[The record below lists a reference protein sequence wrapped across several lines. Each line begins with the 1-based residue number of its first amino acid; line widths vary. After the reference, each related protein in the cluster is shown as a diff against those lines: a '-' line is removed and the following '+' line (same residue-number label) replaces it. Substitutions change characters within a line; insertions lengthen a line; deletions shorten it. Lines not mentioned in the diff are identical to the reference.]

1 MSRTIRS
8 STHKLKPT
16 NTNKLLVLEKF
27 MSDCNDFLTKVIDDI
42 WENGYNDGNYIF
54 NMKNNQY
61 NIPSLLKDQFKHIDS
76 PLTARIRKCLLT
88 QVSGIIRAA
97 TEKQRKRIYVLHAK
111 KEEGVSKSKLK
122 PLIKAIKQ
130 NIPQKPN
137 TKNVKFEI
145 DGICNDIFETKNG
158 KFYGFL
164 RLKSIYKD
172 KTEIYLPIENHRH
185 LNKMVSKGK
194 RLNSVLVSKNSIGL
208 RWEFDIEEKTNG
220 KKLGCDQGIK
230 TLLTSTDTDGLT
242 QVLPST
248 CPHGHNIEKIMDKL
262 TRKKKG
268 SNAFKKAVAHRKNHI
283 NYMINQLNLDDISEV
298 KFEEIIN
305 INKGKRVSR
314 KMKHWTNTDIR
325 DAVKSKCEVL
335 GVRFTLVSCTYR
347 SQRCSCCGLVRKS
360 NRKGKIYT
368 CKSCGYIDDADVNAS
383 KNQLVDLPEI
393 PYNLRK
399 ARNNLGNGFIWLE
412 SGFYDVSGG
421 HLQFPLPDKK

>member
-1 MSRTIRS
+1 MTRTIRS
-8 STHKLKPT
+8 STHKLKYA
-16 NTNKLLVLEKF
+16 NTKKLLVLEKF
-27 MSDCNDFLTKVIDDI
+27 VSDCNDFLTKVIDDI
-42 WENGYNDGNYIF
+42 WENGYVDDNYTF
-54 NMKNNQY
+54 NIKNNQY
-61 NIPSLLKDQFKHIDS
+61 NLPSLLKDQFKYIDS
-76 PLTARIRKCLLT
+76 PLTARMRKCLLT
-88 QVSGIIRAA
+88 QTSGIIRAA

-111 KEEGVSKSKLK
+111 KEEGIPKSKLK

-137 TKNVKFEI
+137 TKNIKFEI
-145 DGICNDIFETKNG
+145 DGICNDIVETKNG
-158 KFYGFL
+158 KFYGFM

-172 KTEIYLPIENHRH
+172 KTEIHLPIESHRH
-185 LNKMVSKGK
+185 LNKMISKGN
-194 RLNSVLVSKNSIGL
+194 RLNSVLMSKNSIDL
-208 RWEFDIEEKTNG
+208 RWELDVEEKTNG

-230 TLLTSTDTDGLT
+230 TLLTSTDSDGFT
-242 QVLPST
+242 QVLPSA
-248 CPHGHNIEKIMDKL
+248 CPHGHNIESIMDKL
-262 TRKKKG
+262 TRKKRG
-268 SNAFKKAVAHRKNHI
+268 SKAFKRAVSHRKNHI
-283 NYMINQLNLDDISEV
+283 NYMINQLNLDDINEV

>member
-8 STHKLKPT
+8 STHKLKYA
-16 NTNKLLVLEKF
+16 NTEKLLVLEKF
-27 MSDCNDFLTKVIDDI
+27 VSDCNDFLTKVIDDI
-42 WENGYNDGNYIF
+42 WENGYVDGNYTF
-54 NMKNNQY
+54 NIKNNQY
-61 NIPSLLKDQFKHIDS
+61 NLPSLLKDQFKYIDS
-76 PLTARIRKCLLT
+76 PLTARMRKCILKQT
-88 QVSGIIRAA
+88 SGIMRAA

-111 KEEGVSKSKLK
+111 KEEGIPKSKLK

-137 TKNVKFEI
+137 TKNVKIEI
-145 DGICNDIFETKNG
+145 DGICNDIVETKNG
-158 KFYGFL
+158 KFYGFI

-172 KTEIYLPIENHRH
+172 KTEIHLPIESHRH
-185 LNKMVSKGK
+185 LNKMISKGK
-194 RLNSVLVSKNSIGL
+194 RLNSVLVSKNSIDL
-208 RWEFDIEEKTNG
+208 RWELNVEEKTTG

-230 TLLTSTDTDGLT
+230 TLLTSTDSDGFT
-242 QVLPST
+242 QVLPSA
-248 CPHGHNIEKIMDKL
+248 CPHGHNIESIMDKL
-262 TRKKKG
+262 VRKKRG
-268 SNAFKKAVAHRKNHI
+268 SKAFKRAVSHRKNHI
-283 NYMINQLNLDDISEV
+283 NYMINQLNLDDINEV
-298 KFEEIIN
+298 RFEEIIN

-421 HLQFPLPDKK
+421 YLQFPLPDKK